1 MAQNNKT
8 ALKVFFQKGKQ
19 PTEAQFASLIESDFN
34 LQEGG
39 TQTASGSLS
48 LQNIT
53 ASGDISASGTI
64 FANNFESVGGNV
76 DGITFSDDL
85 KLTGDITASG
95 NVSASGNVLASGNV
109 TTDGNLQVN
118 GNDVLLNDNG
128 LQMVGFTGKRDI
140 HTLGYSQTPNV
151 SITQS
156 VPVPMRIV
164 AITSE
169 VYY

>member
-1 MAQNNKT
+1 MPRKIGKT
-8 ALKVFFQKGKQ
+8 IL
-19 PTEAQFASLIESDFN
+19 E
-34 LQEGG
+34 
-39 TQTASGSLS
+39 LS
-48 LQNIT
+48 KT
-53 ASGDISASGTI
+53 Y
-64 FANNFESVGGNV
+64 
-76 DGITFSDDL
+76 
-85 KLTGDITASG
+85 
-95 NVSASGNVLASGNV
+95 
-109 TTDGNLQVN
+109 NLQVN